1 MKMIVA
7 TVKGIPI
14 QANSKKPN
22 GCSPNLVNV
31 PLTIIFGGVPTIVM
45 IPPIPAANANGINWR
60 DAGILATEQ
69 IPTTTGNKAAVVPVL
84 DKNADIVAVTSMMA
98 SIKPFSLVPAWETT
112 VSPIF

>member
-1 MKMIVA
+1 MNAIVA

-45 IPPIPAANANGINWR
+45 IPPIPAANAKGIN
-60 DAGILATEQ
+60 
-69 IPTTTGNKAAVVPVL
+69 
-84 DKNADIVAVTSMMA
+84 
-98 SIKPFSLVPAWETT
+98 
-112 VSPIF
+112 